1 MPVDSAVKRVAVVGA
16 GAMGSIFGA
25 GFTEAGYETVLVD
38 VDPRLVEALSNG
50 LTIVSQDGTER
61 QVSVTATSDPDSV
74 APVDLAVF
82 CVKCYHTEAAAT
94 ASRAFVGPRTLVA
107 SLQNGW
113 GNGAVLASVYAPG
126 QIVLG
131 VTYNS
136 GTVLDLARIGHL
148 GIGPTFVGAYE
159 GAASSGAER
168 VARVLGDGGF
178 ETTVATPVV
187 PEIWKKLIVNAA
199 ALPAAALI
207 GATAEQVAD
216 HELLR
221 GLVAET
227 TREAVAVARALG
239 YEIDERERID
249 YILGLLERAG
259 PTRGSMVQDLAAGR
273 RTEITVINGAV
284 VRAADELQVA
294 VPVNRTLVAL
304 VAGWES
310 VRGLA

>member
-1 MPVDSAVKRVAVVGA
+1 MPVAGPVKTIAVVGA

-25 GFTEAGYETVLVD
+25 AFAEAGYEAVLVE
-38 VDPRLVEALSNG
+38 VDKRLVERLRDG

-61 QVSVTATSDPDSV
+61 NVQVPVTPEPESVGA
-74 APVDLAVF
+74 VDLVVF
-82 CVKCYHTEAAAT
+82 CVKCYQTQAAAN
-94 ASRAFVGPRTLVA
+94 AARALVGRQTLVL

-113 GNGAVLASVYAPG
+113 GNGEILASVF
-126 QIVLG
+126 QRDLIVLG

-136 GTVLDLARIGHL
+136 GTVLGLGKVGHL
-148 GIGPTFVGAYE
+148 GVGPTFVGPYD
-159 GAASSGAER
+159 GQSSNGAER
-168 VARVLGDGGF
+168 VSQVLVRSGF
-178 ETTVATPVV
+178 AAEVVVPVI

-207 GATAEQVAD
+207 NATAAEMAG

-221 GLVAET
+221 ALVTET
-227 TREAVAVARALG
+227 ASEAVNVARALG
-239 YEIDERERID
+239 FDIDVRERID

-273 RTEITVINGAV
+273 RTEIAVINGAV
-284 VRAADELQVA
+284 VRAADELGVA
-294 VPVNRTLVAL
+294 VPTNRALLAL

-310 VRGLA
+310 IHGLG